1 MTPSLFD
8 IAPALATYLLVIVAV
23 LGACLGSFMNCLAW
37 RLVAGQSV
45 LSGRSRCPNCDAT
58 LTVRD
63 LVPIVSW
70 FALRGKCR
78 HCQARISARYVIVE
92 ITMAAVF
99 VALALTYGFTV
110 QALVYA
116 VLACILCGIALVDF
130 DTFTIPNG
138 FVAAVIGVW
147 VATVWF
153 MRVPAQGFG
162 PGVMFASSFGDGFV
176 SVLVDGLAGGVAVGG
191 GILLFSLLFE
201 QVTKRESLGGGD
213 VKLLFAVGLF
223 LGIPLGLFNLLL
235 ACIVGLAIAFVLKL
249 SGGSPDSPARDLGR
263 ETGDGGPGEPES
275 FRTRAIPFGPAIA
288 AATVITLLMG
298 PACLDWYMGLLM

>member
-1 MTPSLFD
+1 MLSLFD

-45 LSGRSRCPNCDAT
+45 LSGRSRCPSCGAT
-58 LTVRD
+58 LTVLD
-63 LVPIVSW
+63 LVPIASW
-70 FALRGKCR
+70 LALRGTCR
-78 HCQARISARYVIVE
+78 HCQTRIPVRYVLVE
-92 ITMAAVF
+92 ITMATAF
-99 VALALTYGFTV
+99 VALVLVYGFTV
-110 QALVYA
+110 QALAYA

-138 FVAAVIGVW
+138 FVAAVLGVW
-147 VATVWF
+147 AATVWF
-153 MRVPAQGFG
+153 MRAPAQGFG
-162 PGVMFASSFGDGFV
+162 PGSMFASSFGDGFV
-176 SVLVDGLAGGVAVGG
+176 PVLIDGLAGGVIVGG

-235 ACIVGLAIAFVLKL
+235 ACVIGLAIAFALKL
-249 SGGSPDSPARDLGR
+249 SGGSSDSSPCDFDRK
-263 ETGDGGPGEPES
+263 TGDGGPGELES

-288 AATVITLLMG
+288 AATVVTLLIG
-298 PACLDWYMGLLM
+298 PACMDWYMGLLM